1 VKLYLRRLR
10 TRSDLKIT
18 SLKLTVKVVGG
29 SAACGSVGAEWNGG
43 GEEDRRP
50 RSSLIGG
57 GGGSRTKVIRSRG
70 DF

>member
-18 SLKLTVKVVGG
+18 SLKLTVKVVVLGG

-57 GGGSRTKVIRSRG
+57 GGGSRTKVNSFAR
-70 DF
+70 